1 MKKED
6 KINGYKIRIKS
17 LTAKDEVM
25 NKNIINKLMR
35 KIRKLE
41 GDV

>member
-1 MKKED
+1 MNIEN
-6 KINGYKIRIKS
+6 KINGYKIRIHS

-41 GDV
+41 GNV

>member
-1 MKKED
+1 MNIKD
-6 KINGYKIRIKS
+6 KINGYKVRIKS

-35 KIRKLE
+35 KIRRLE
-41 GDV
+41 GNV